1 MPPPPEPTERMT
13 EKSKEKLAA
22 IDNRVTE
29 LERTVK
35 ALLVAVK
42 QIENEIDEPAMPEG
56 VYYGETFED

>member
-1 MPPPPEPTERMT
+1 MPEPIERLT

-22 IDNRVTE
+22 LDARVTE

-35 ALLVAVK
+35 AVLIAIK

-56 VYYGETFED
+56 SYYGETFED